1 MESDSQYSLLVGMA
15 YLFNTM
21 FGTGILALPRAF
33 ASGGWLVSTV
43 TLLSSV
49 ALSYVTVTFLI
60 EVIACACG
68 KTAGSEETREGKE
81 RITPADMVKENIAMA
96 DKNAGADEWKERK
109 ALIEEPDGCVC
120 CRSGSE
126 SDLCPSVF
134 DINKTI
140 SFTDLTAMYFNPV
153 GDILSRIVLLL
164 SIWGSLLMYLTM
176 VPFSLANLLCKPET
190 DCNKLGNFSFI
201 ADEGLCWGPLTKISV
216 YRIFLTLF
224 ILLVGPFVFFSVQKN
239 KYIQVFASIM
249 SFVVFSIMFV
259 TSVVILARGRGRG
272 TPILADFNAFPSV
285 FGACSVA
292 AVSHTVLP
300 TVVPLIRNKT
310 YLCQG
315 VMVVFA
321 TVTLLYLTLCVFVV
335 FVFPEKDI
343 QAVILVNF
351 ATCSVVPVVFV
362 IYILGLYTTIKVSA
376 NFPLNGVTLSDNLK
390 SMFAGFQ
397 CSHAWPVDRL
407 LFPLAVIAPPLAIS
421 YGTHNIEMIVG
432 ITGSYTVNL
441 IQYVTPSALVY
452 LSRKEARARFGDD
465 VLIKHASPFQHG
477 FWIILAL
484 LYAAVGLVVSTV
496 FYVKS
501 LA

>member
-1 MESDSQYSLLVGMA
+1 MESDSQYSLLVGMV

-49 ALSYVTVTFLI
+49 AVSYITVTFLI
-60 EVIACACG
+60 EAIACACG
-68 KTAGSEETREGKE
+68 KTAGSDETGDGKE
-81 RITPADMVKENIAMA
+81 RITPADMVMESIAA
-96 DKNAGADEWKERK
+96 TDKNAGAGERN
-109 ALIEEPDGCVC
+109 ALIEKEPAGCVC

-140 SFTDLTAMYFNPV
+140 SLTDLTAMYFNPV
-153 GDILSRIVLLL
+153 GDVLSRIVLLL
-164 SIWGSLLMYLTM
+164 SIWGSLTMYLTM
-176 VPFSLANLLCKPET
+176 VPFSLSDLLCKPET
-190 DCNKLGNFSFI
+190 DCNRLQNFTSI
-201 ADEGLCWGPLTKISV
+201 ADQGLCWGSLTRISV

-224 ILLVGPFVFFSVQKN
+224 ILMVGPFVFFSVQKN
-239 KYIQVFASIM
+239 QYVQVFASIM

-259 TSVVILARGRGRG
+259 TSVVILARGQGRG
-272 TPILADFNAFPSV
+272 TPILADLNAFPSV

-315 VMVVFA
+315 VLAVFA
-321 TVTLLYLTLCVFVV
+321 AVTVLYLTLCLFVV
-335 FVFPEKDI
+335 FVFQEKDI

-351 ATCSVVPVVFV
+351 ASCSIIPVIFV

-376 NFPLNGVTLSDNLK
+376 NFPLNGVTLSDNLR

-407 LFPLAVIAPPLAIS
+407 LFPLAVIVPPLAIS
-421 YGTHNIEMIVG
+421 YSTHNIEMIVG
-432 ITGSYTVNL
+432 ITGSYTVNF

-452 LSRKEARARFGDD
+452 LSRKEARARFGED
-465 VLIKHASPFQHG
+465 VKIKHASPFQHG

-484 LYAAVGLVVSTV
+484 LYATVGLVVSTF

-501 LA
+501 LT